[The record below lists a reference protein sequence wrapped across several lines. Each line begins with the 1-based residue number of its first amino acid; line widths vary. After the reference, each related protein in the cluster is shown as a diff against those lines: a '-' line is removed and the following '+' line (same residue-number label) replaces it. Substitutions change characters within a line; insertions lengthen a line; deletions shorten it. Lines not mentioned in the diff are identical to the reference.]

1 MLSSSSF
8 TSLEKA
14 IINHVLPS
22 DHHRILAAGLCS
34 IYHAYPDPNKCTLIS
49 GTRGTIWEHEVYEDG
64 PGKPGHGH
72 FGYHQECTFW
82 HAFQGDDCMI
92 TFVFV
97 NEDEALVIFW
107 EL

>member
-22 DHHRILAAGLCS
+22 DHHRILAAGLCL
-34 IYHAYPDPNKCTLIS
+34 IYHAYPDPNKC
-49 GTRGTIWEHEVYEDG
+49 
-64 PGKPGHGH
+64 K
-72 FGYHQECTFW
+72 CTFW

-97 NEDEALVIFW
+97 NEDEALV
-107 EL
+107 